1 VSSVLVADPDT
12 RLVAAVTRALAHFGL
27 ESVGCTSR
35 EKLEQTLNARRFDA
49 MVADADLVAGLE
61 PRVALEMLVVLT
73 RSYLSGRG
81 GVPADRV
88 VVLDKP
94 FTMVDLAHALRDELG
109 DLLGRPVSIV
119 DALRHA
125 HELGKTMRLDVESG
139 GVYFAAGEIVG
150 AVRGACS
157 GERALLEILARRA
170 PPCGERSVPAEGAHI
185 ERPFRELMLDLL
197 ETLDADERR
206 PDPSGVFRVE
216 RLE

>member
-12 RLVAAVTRALAHFGL
+12 CLVAAVTRALAHFGL

-35 EKLEQTLNARRFDA
+35 ETLEETLKARRFDA

-61 PRVALEMLVVLT
+61 PSVALEMLVVLT

-81 GVPADRV
+81 APAERI

-94 FTMVDLAHALRDELG
+94 FTMVDLAYALREEIDYVL
-109 DLLGRPVSIV
+109 DRPASIV

-125 HELGKTMRLDVESG
+125 HDLGKTTRVDVGAG
-139 GVYFAAGEIVG
+139 GVYFAGGEIVG
-150 AVRGACS
+150 AVRGVCS
-157 GERALLEILARRA
+157 GESALLEILARRA
-170 PPCGERSVPAEGAHI
+170 LPSGEHNVAAEGMPI
-185 ERPFRELMLDLL
+185 ERPFRELMLELL
-197 ETLDADERR
+197 ETLDACERHE
-206 PDPSGVFRVE
+206 PSGLFRVE